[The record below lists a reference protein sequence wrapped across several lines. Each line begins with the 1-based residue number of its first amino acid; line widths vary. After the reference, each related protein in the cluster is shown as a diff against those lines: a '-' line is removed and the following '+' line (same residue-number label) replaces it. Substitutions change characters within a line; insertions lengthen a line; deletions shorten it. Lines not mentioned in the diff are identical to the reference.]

1 MVHMRDLTNSDDL
14 EDITEISKA
23 LLSDLFMKLES
34 VEDQDDAEA
43 LAITVLV
50 TCLSVVLKNTLSI
63 EEKEEFAAR
72 FSEYIA
78 D

>member
-1 MVHMRDLTNSDDL
+1 MRDLTNSDDL